1 MTKPIPFAAL
11 KGLLEQLGLPAQAV
25 PGSHVVFKH
34 ADSGALIV
42 LRFYKDDEAL
52 SPTDLA
58 IARRVL
64 DEFGVVGRDEF
75 DAALRQRA
83 LAG

>member
-1 MTKPIPFAAL
+1 MTPTPSFESL
-11 KGLLEQLGLPAQAV
+11 KAFLIGLGCQFHSAPDA
-25 PGSHVVFKH
+25 HVTFKH
-34 ADSGALIV
+34 PASGALIV
-42 LRFYKDDEAL
+42 LHFYRDNEAV

-64 DEFGVVGRDEF
+64 DEFGVLPRDEF
-75 DAALRQRA
+75 DAALSGHS